1 VTTAAA
7 AIGIPTIRRGAR
19 ARVPRAADPMRSHR
33 RGPPLACGH
42 AASASPR
49 RTTESSGTLP
59 VAVFVSAAFDYFFL
73 TGALGVVFALTI
85 SVLGLMSSRFPGRAL
100 PALMAVS
107 VLLFIAGI
115 VGAAVGAKHKAG
127 ERHGPPEGTS
137 VAGHGS
143 G

>member
-1 VTTAAA
+1 
-7 AIGIPTIRRGAR
+7 
-19 ARVPRAADPMRSHR
+19 
-33 RGPPLACGH
+33 
-42 AASASPR
+42 
-49 RTTESSGTLP
+49 
-59 VAVFVSAAFDYFFL
+59 VFVSAAFDYFFL